1 MDIIGKLNLDDEG
14 IKLVHKNYIHALK
27 ESTDP
32 KKMKDNYCYIPAI
45 RSLVMRNQQI
55 CEYCN
60 NHEKRKPENTFSI
73 QLCINVGVQICQE
86 CVEQHKQHISFLHN
100 TLSNDQLS
108 WWQLQSMN
116 KDNPF
121 ISTISYDKVFKNL
134 TQHDGKEYKI
144 SVCAPIFISRK
155 KKDLIF
161 PMYIKNSDQDIFDVT
176 HIQEVTLD
184 TFCMFHPSLNKK
196 EIIKRVKKYLT
207 VE

>member
-1 MDIIGKLNLDDEG
+1 
-14 IKLVHKNYIHALK
+14 
-27 ESTDP
+27 
-32 KKMKDNYCYIPAI
+32 
-45 RSLVMRNQQI
+45 MRNQQI

-73 QLCINVGVQICQE
+73 QLCINVGVQICQQ
-86 CVEQHKQHISFLHN
+86 CVEQHKQHLSFLHN

-161 PMYIKNSDQDIFDVT
+161 PMYIKNSDQDFFDVT

-184 TFCMFHPSLNKK
+184 TFCMFHPSLDKK